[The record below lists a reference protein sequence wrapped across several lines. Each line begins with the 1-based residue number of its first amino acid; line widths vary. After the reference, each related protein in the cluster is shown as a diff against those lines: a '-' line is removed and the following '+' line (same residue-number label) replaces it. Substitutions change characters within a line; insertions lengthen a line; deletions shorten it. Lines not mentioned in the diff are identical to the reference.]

1 MSSGGYEKIE
11 KAKEKFREKVKQRK
25 RILWLK
31 LVFKR
36 RKPEF
41 LRHLWWKFP
50 KFQNNLKW
58 KRPRGKDNKMRLKL
72 KGYPPVV
79 SVGYRSPS
87 AIRGLHPSGLEPV
100 VVANARDLEKLD
112 PSKHIVYIARGVS
125 LRKHAELVKL
135 AVQKGFRVAN
145 P

>member
-1 MSSGGYEKIE
+1 MSSGGLEKIKE
-11 KAKEKFREKVKQRK
+11 AKERLEEEKKQRK
-25 RILWLK
+25 QILRLK

-36 RKPEF
+36 KKPEF

-50 KFQNNLKW
+50 KFQNDLKW

-87 AIRGLHPSGLEPV
+87 IIRGLHPSGLEPV
-100 VVANARDLEKLD
+100 VIANARDLERLD
-112 PSKHIVYIARGVS
+112 PSKHIVYIARSVS